1 MMKTGCGGTDLRYW
15 TAGNVTLNEGFP
27 PLGTPV
33 SMTSVPCTK
42 FFARVRYVML
52 LEGVP
57 TGV

>member
-1 MMKTGCGGTDLRYW
+1 
-15 TAGNVTLNEGFP
+15 VEFP

-33 SMTSVPCTK
+33 SITSEPWIK
-42 FFARVRYVML
+42 FFARVRYVTL